1 MGGASFLVG
10 FCSIRIL
17 YLNEDL
23 EFLLFVIIWL
33 FHFWLYTSIVLWM
46 QTMNPN
52 ITEINFMLDG
62 CLE

>member
-10 FCSIRIL
+10 FCSIRVL
-17 YLNEDL
+17 SLNEDS

>member
-17 YLNEDL
+17 SLNEDL

-33 FHFWLYTSIVLWM
+33 FHFWLYTSIALWM

>member
-17 YLNEDL
+17 SLNEDL